1 MTTNVFVGNIP
12 YSFEKED
19 LKKTLS
25 LVGPVKELEIKQDD
39 KTNSKGF
46 GFCEYEDAEI
56 AASAL
61 RNLDKLDYKG
71 RQLRIGPPDKNSGE
85 QLSEEENLLKK
96 DITFIKESNAVKAE
110 VGKNNVNNIKKN
122 KYNLNNILMDL
133 SDEQKLL
140 LLFSMKT
147 LNNKDEMNKK
157 EDFKNLLL
165 NQSEDTLNAIISL
178 QNDIISRYSDK

>member
-12 YSFEKED
+12 YNYEKED

-25 LVGPVKELEIKQDD
+25 LVGPVKLLEIKQDD

-46 GFCEYEDAEI
+46 GFCEYENEEI

-71 RQLRIGPPDKNSGE
+71 RQLRIGPPDKNSNDI
-85 QLSEEENLLKK
+85 LPEEENLLKK
-96 DITFIKESNAVKAE
+96 DITFIKESNAIKDDAM
-110 VGKNNVNNIKKN
+110 KNNVNSNKKN
-122 KYNLNNILMDL
+122 KYNLKNILMDL
-133 SDEQKLL
+133 SDEQKFL

-147 LNNKDEMNKK
+147 MNNKDE
-157 EDFKNLLL
+157 FKNLLL
-165 NQSEDTLNAIISL
+165 NQSEDTLNAILAL
-178 QNDIISRYSDK
+178 QNDIISRYKEK